1 MVSEEEYILHTFQES
16 FQSKKDERICLYG
29 TGRHTWELIDQLE
42 NYNIIGVIDF
52 SYNGTEYDLLTA
64 KEAEDKAD
72 FIVIIARPMLLKKVY
87 VKLQTEIPN
96 IPVYTIEGIELPQ
109 VFQTSRIEDQ
119 LIKMKKLV
127 ASDQDKYV
135 YNRFVRK
142 ILDIPRQDNG
152 KIVIADMYSFINI
165 FLAPFYVNLFLWVMK
180 QAVYQNCDLLLLQ
193 ARDGYLF
200 YQMYLEE
207 SIHTKRSLPEA
218 KYFYASRQA
227 VMAAVNDPEAGKNYR
242 QYLKSLSLNEYG
254 RLGIYDFGARGTV
267 QYYLEQ
273 IMQRKLIGLYYMKLP
288 LETGNITTD
297 SYCGREMNFY
307 QMNTFTQ
314 VFYPLLEA
322 LFEAPHG
329 SLQGFDCEGT
339 PILEEYIG
347 NIDTKAV
354 IYSAV
359 MDYHQEYRNYFE
371 MENLPI
377 VSASLIEAI
386 MGVLRTSEITF
397 SEQVKKEFVLHDSF
411 HKENL
416 DFANDI
422 LI

>member
-16 FQSKKDERICLYG
+16 FQSKKHARICLYG
-29 TGRHTWELIDQLE
+29 TGRHTWELIRQLG

-52 SYNGTEYDLLTA
+52 SYNGTGHDLLTA
-64 KEAEDKAD
+64 KEAQDKAD

-87 VKLQTEIPN
+87 AKLQTQMPN
-96 IPVYTIEGIELPQ
+96 VPVYTIEGIELSQ
-109 VFQTSRIEDQ
+109 VFQTSGIEDK
-119 LIKMKKLV
+119 LIKMKNQV
-127 ASDQDKYV
+127 ASDQDRHV
-135 YNRFVRK
+135 YNRFVHK
-142 ILDIPRQDNG
+142 IQDIPRQADG
-152 KIVIADMYSFINI
+152 KIVLADMYTFTNI

-180 QAVYQNCDLLLLQ
+180 QAEKQKCDLLLFQ

-207 SIHTKRSLPEA
+207 VTHTKRNLPNA

-227 VMAAVNDPEAGKNYR
+227 VIAAVNDPEAGKNYR
-242 QYLKSLSLNEYG
+242 QYLKSLSLNEYE
-254 RLGIYDFGARGTV
+254 RIGIYDFGARGTV

-273 IMQRKLIGLYYMKLP
+273 IMQKKLFGLYYMKLP

-307 QMNTFTQ
+307 QMKTFAQ

-329 SLQGFDCEGT
+329 SLKGFDHEGI

-347 NIDTKAV
+347 NENTKKV
-354 IYSAV
+354 IYAAV
-359 MDYHQEYRNYFE
+359 MDYYREYRSFCGE
-371 MENLPI
+371 ENTPL
-377 VSASLIEAI
+377 VSARLLDTC
-386 MGVLRTSEITF
+386 MDMLREPQIIF
-397 SEQVKKEFVLHDSF
+397 AEEVKRAFVLQDSF
-411 HKENL
+411 QKETLN
-416 DFANDI
+416 FADDI

>member
-16 FQSKKDERICLYG
+16 FQSKKHARICLYG
-29 TGRHTWELIDQLE
+29 TGRHTWELIRQLE

-52 SYNGTEYDLLTA
+52 SYNGTGHDLLTA

-87 VKLQTEIPN
+87 AKLQIEMPN
-96 IPVYTIEGIELPQ
+96 VPVYTIEGIELSQ
-109 VFQTSRIEDQ
+109 VFQASGIEDK
-119 LIKMKKLV
+119 LIKLKNLIS
-127 ASDQDKYV
+127 SDQDRYV
-135 YNRFVRK
+135 YNRFVHK
-142 ILDIPRQDNG
+142 IQDIPRQADG
-152 KIVIADMYSFINI
+152 KIVFADMYAFTNI
-165 FLAPFYVNLFLWVMK
+165 FLAPFYVNLFLWVIK
-180 QAVYQNCDLLLLQ
+180 QAEKHKCDLLLFQ

-207 SIHTKRSLPEA
+207 VAHIKRDLPEA

-227 VMAAVNDPEAGKNYR
+227 AIAAVNDPEAGKNYR
-242 QYLKSLSLNEYG
+242 QYLKSLSLNEYE
-254 RLGIYDFGARGTV
+254 RIGIYDFGARGTV

-273 IMQRKLIGLYYMKLP
+273 IMQKKLFGFYYMKLP
-288 LETGNITTD
+288 LEKGNITTD
-297 SYCGREMNFY
+297 SYCGKEMNFY
-307 QMNTFTQ
+307 QMKTFAQ

-322 LFEAPHG
+322 FFEAPHG

-347 NIDTKAV
+347 NIDTKEV

-359 MDYHQEYRNYFE
+359 MDYYQEYRNYFE
-371 MENLPI
+371 KENLPI

-386 MGVLRTSEITF
+386 MGVLRISEITF

-411 HKENL
+411 HKETL